1 MEKKKYLT
9 KITPI
14 QEKFIEI
21 YCAKYGEKSATQCA
35 MDAGY
40 ARSSAHTRAAELLDW
55 RKHPDIAM
63 EIQERLAGLR
73 EAWDINKDKH
83 LAMLTKIRDEA
94 RGKGQYGVVAK
105 CEHLR
110 GLVSGL
116 YIERQ
121 MTLHKE
127 LSTEDLHDKMKQIFP
142 SKAHFL
148 KEQQNLMNEIFPDDK
163 DGIQISIP
171 EGVDLKSKKDAKI
184 SKGGKELIDKINKI
198 DGEKKDA

>member
-1 MEKKKYLT
+1 MNKKKYLT

-14 QEKFIEI
+14 QERFIDN
-21 YCAKYGEKSATQCA
+21 YCSKYGEWSATQCA
-35 MDAGY
+35 MAAGY

-94 RGKGQYGVVAK
+94 RKKGQYGVVAK
-105 CEHLR
+105 CEELR
-110 GLVSGL
+110 GRVSGL

-171 EGVDLKSKKDAKI
+171 EEVDLKSKKDPKI
-184 SKGGKELIDKINKI
+184 SKEGKRLIKHGRKMNED
-198 DGEKKDA
+198 DA